1 MTSTPCA
8 ASDRATAR
16 PVMWQLKTTALGL
29 RRAGAEREATA
40 PSRSDAVKGAV
51 DVGEDVLGLLDADR
65 KAQEAVADPQPP
77 ALLGGEPAV
86 RGDRRVEHLGGEIA
100 DRRRPRRELESVEK
114 AKSGPAGVIAKL
126 ERHHAPGKNPALA
139 RRPRRLP
146 VIPEARG

>member
-16 PVMWQLKTTALGL
+16 PVIWQLKTRALGL
-29 RRAGAEREATA
+29 GRAGAEREATA

-65 KAQEAVADPQPP
+65 KAQEAVADPQPA

-86 RGDRRVEHLGGEIA
+86 RGDRRVEHLGEEIA
-100 DRRRPRRELESVEK
+100 DRRRRRRELESVEK
-114 AKSGPAGVIAKL
+114 AKRGRAGVIAKL
-126 ERHHAPGKNPALA
+126 ERHHAAVKTAELA
-139 RRPRRLP
+139 CRERVLRMIR
-146 VIPEARG
+146 E

>member
-16 PVMWQLKTTALGL
+16 PVMWQLKTRALGL

-86 RGDRRVEHLGGEIA
+86 RGDRRGEDPPGEKAQPRRPPPPAPGGEEKKNA
-100 DRRRPRRELESVEK
+100 PPR
-114 AKSGPAGVIAKL
+114 G
-126 ERHHAPGKNPALA
+126 APQRGKKHTPPQNP
-139 RRPRRLP
+139 PT
-146 VIPEARG
+146 